1 VTAPSFAAQ
10 KKPWSSP
17 PVDDI
22 GYLPAADLLAMDDH
36 EFCSVMRKM
45 EVNRY
50 DGWRNLR
57 NRWINTLRIDDTHD
71 KRVLDYGCGVGVEA
85 LQFAPSNRVWVA
97 DIVRDNLNVAARLF
111 ALSDYDLAGA
121 LLIQGA
127 PPFIKTTEKFDPDN
141 AFDVIHCSGVLHH
154 IVDPVPVVKAMA
166 GWLAEGGE
174 LRLMLYSDK
183 AWFAATGEW
192 PPPHDISRH
201 PQRERFVR
209 HYDAVGDWADWY
221 NQQRLV
227 DRFGEWFRVVD
238 YQPITRSG
246 EYVGAVLVKR

>member
-1 VTAPSFAAQ
+1 MTTPTFASQ
-10 KKPWSSP
+10 KRAWSSP

-36 EFCSVMRKM
+36 DFCSVMRKM
-45 EVNRY
+45 ETNRY

-57 NRWINTLRIDDTHD
+57 NRWIDLLRIDDTHD

-97 DIVRDNLNVAARLF
+97 DIVPDNLKVAKRLF
-111 ALSDYDLAGA
+111 ALSDFDLQGA
-121 LLIQGA
+121 LLIKGS
-127 PPFIKTTEKFDPDN
+127 PPYLTPPEPL
-141 AFDVIHCSGVLHH
+141 DVIHCSGVLHH
-154 IVDPVPVVKAMA
+154 IVDPVPVVREMA
-166 GWLAEGGE
+166 SWLVDGGE

-183 AWFAATGEW
+183 AWYAATMEW
-192 PPPHDISRH
+192 PPPVDITDDPR
-201 PQRERFVR
+201 REKFVR

-227 DRFGEWFRVVD
+227 DRFGEWFRVAV

-246 EYVGAVLVKR
+246 EFVAAVLVKK